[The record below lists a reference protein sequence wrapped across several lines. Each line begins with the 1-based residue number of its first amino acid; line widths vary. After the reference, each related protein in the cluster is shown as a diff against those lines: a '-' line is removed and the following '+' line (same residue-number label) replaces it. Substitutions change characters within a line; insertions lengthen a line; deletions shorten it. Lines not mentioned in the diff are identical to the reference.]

1 MPPITHGA
9 RRIATRLATITAM
22 GTAMGITAVGCE
34 APRDTSQGAL
44 EAPVTIEAREEDAGT
59 DAAVIEV
66 VTEDVNEDEATPSE
80 AAPAARHGAFFDELD
95 APRLEVLRHAAITRI
110 ERGAGGRSV
119 GFRVTFEDGSRG
131 YFKPDQ
137 RFSGASDRAE
147 VASYHVDRL
156 LELGRV
162 PTTTMREIPLSR
174 LAPLLASDRRA
185 SEVIVQP
192 DGTVRGSLSSWVE
205 DPLVPLE
212 LGVGFEAWF
221 RVEPAPY
228 LTPFQRARV
237 FIAQAAGTEPIVPPV
252 GEEGRALPLAGEP
265 DRDDRGA
272 ELSDLILFDHL
283 VHNIDRW
290 GGGFTNVRTRGRGG
304 PLVFLDQG
312 GAFGPGVQRIG
323 FMDRRLAA
331 VQCFRRSTVE
341 AIRALDLEALRERLL
356 DEGVGEL
363 LDARRLAGLE
373 DRRRAILAHVD
384 QRLALQGESATF
396 PW

>member
-1 MPPITHGA
+1 
-9 RRIATRLATITAM
+9 M
-22 GTAMGITAVGCE
+22 GTAMGITAVGCD
-34 APRDTSQGAL
+34 APRETSQGSLA
-44 EAPVTIEAREEDAGT
+44 APVTIEAHEDDAGT
-59 DAAVIEV
+59 DAALDQGVAEA
-66 VTEDVNEDEATPSE
+66 ELEAPPRDVRS
-80 AAPAARHGAFFDELD
+80 APRLEAFFDELD
-95 APRLEVLRHAAITRI
+95 APRLEVMRHAPITRI

-119 GFRVTFEDGSRG
+119 GFRVTFEDGTRG

-162 PTTTMREIPLSR
+162 PTTTMREIPWSR
-174 LAPLLASDRRA
+174 LEPLLRGDARA

-205 DPLVPLE
+205 EPLVPLE

-252 GEEGRALPLAGEP
+252 DEEGHALPPAGEP

-272 ELSDLILFDHL
+272 ELSDLVLFDHL

-312 GAFGPGVQRIG
+312 GAFGPGMQRIG

-331 VQCFRRSTVE
+331 VQRFRRTTVD
-341 AIRALDLEALRERLL
+341 AIRALDLEALRERLV
-356 DEGVGEL
+356 DEGFGEL
-363 LDARRLAGLE
+363 LDERRLAGLE
-373 DRRRAILAHVD
+373 DRRRAILVHVAE
-384 QRLALQGESATF
+384 RLAIQGESATF

>member
-1 MPPITHGA
+1 
-9 RRIATRLATITAM
+9 
-22 GTAMGITAVGCE
+22 
-34 APRDTSQGAL
+34 
-44 EAPVTIEAREEDAGT
+44 
-59 DAAVIEV
+59 
-66 VTEDVNEDEATPSE
+66 
-80 AAPAARHGAFFDELD
+80 
-95 APRLEVLRHAAITRI
+95 
-110 ERGAGGRSV
+110 V